1 MQDIHNSIH
10 YNNLIKGN
18 YYIEYN
24 NNKKTFYWI
33 GKFIELDTHNWP
45 VFTGLTNVDTS
56 YKIKSNPN
64 IFYYYTPDILIKNG
78 IKIPKHS
85 FLKSMYD
92 SFTIEI

>member
-1 MQDIHNSIH
+1 MQNIHNSIH

-45 VFTGLTNVDTS
+45 VFTGLTNID
-56 YKIKSNPN
+56 YKVKTNPN
-64 IFYYYTPDILIKNG
+64 NFYYYTPDILIKNG
-78 IKIPKHS
+78 INIPNHK
-85 FLKSMYD
+85 FLKKLYD
-92 SFTIEI
+92 PFTIEI